1 VGVRGGLRSPKP
13 NQVRAGECET
23 AAAINDRRS
32 VRQTNNTKL
41 YEGEDVD
48 VDVGVG
54 VDVDIDETRI
64 GRDSDRGRRAIRS

>member
-1 VGVRGGLRSPKP
+1 M
-13 NQVRAGECET
+13 RAQEHALST

-32 VRQTNNTKL
+32 IRQMNNTKL

-48 VDVGVG
+48 VG
-54 VDVDIDETRI
+54 VDVDIDETRV